1 MHAFKMFFAGL
12 KDYSPYLSLNTGE
25 VIIIVFVVNVPFI
38 DMHSNQLL
46 YNYPPKGR

>member
-1 MHAFKMFFAGL
+1 MFFVGL

-25 VIIIVFVVNVPFI
+25 VYYIFIVVVPFI

-46 YNYPPKGR
+46 YNSGE